1 MSTELSRILDEHK
14 PVRVDFRTRDG
25 QPIRKPFLG
34 LERKPV
40 WYVQDGR
47 ACVFGPVNAEGVRP
61 VLFIEK
67 RKSAYKD
74 AEA

>member
-1 MSTELSRILDEHK
+1 MSTELTRILELHK
-14 PVRVDFRTRDG
+14 PVRVDFTTRSG

-40 WYVQDGR
+40 WYVSNGR
-47 ACVFGPVNAEGVRP
+47 ACVFGPIGANGVRP

-67 RKSAYKD
+67 RRSAYVD
-74 AEA
+74 A